1 MKIIKFAQTVL
12 SRHSWFVALFQAVL
26 ISFSLVLAWLL
37 RFDFSLPYRKVLLIT
52 LPILIGLRL
61 AAITRFRLM
70 HGWWKYTGISDA
82 LDITKAVVL
91 GSAAFIFSVH
101 YVLRMHQFPRSV
113 YVLEP
118 LMTAGL
124 LMGVR
129 LFSRILAESVRQDIA
144 SSKKVLLIG
153 AGIAAQTAARE
164 TKRLNSGFTVVGY
177 VDDDRSKH
185 RLKLHGIPV
194 LGNVDAL
201 PQIVEEWHIDEVLIA
216 VPSASGAQMQ
226 RFVSICEEAAVKF
239 RTVPALKDIISG
251 RVGIS
256 EFRDVQVEDIL
267 GRDPVAIDMES
278 VREAISGQ
286 VVLVTGASGS
296 IGSELCRQILEFSP
310 AKLLCVDQNETG
322 AFYLQRELLPRG
334 GDRVTVCVADIGDS
348 ERMHGIFRDHR
359 PDIVFHAAAYKH
371 VPVMERNVQS
381 AVMNNVFGLLSL
393 LEVVRDSGCKGFVLI
408 SSDKAV
414 NPTNVMGATK
424 RIGELIVASQPQNGP
439 RCVSVRFGNVLF
451 SSGSVVPVLQ
461 EQLRNNKPLTI
472 THPDINRFFMTTGEA
487 VSLVLQAFAIGNH
500 KDTLVLDMGIP
511 VRIVDLAR
519 TLIRLVGKT
528 EQQVPIQF
536 TGLREG
542 EKLSEELF
550 YETEEVRP
558 TSFAK
563 IKRTRNAPKQSRDL
577 PTLLEE
583 LRAVMFLDGA
593 APIRAKIKE
602 IVPEYFYER
611 DRNQTNNQSEQ
622 FATALGD

>member
-334 GDRVTVCVADIGDS
+334 GERVTVCVADIGDS
-348 ERMHGIFRDHR
+348 ERMQGIFRDHK